1 MPNEATATAGDL
13 PDTAPTNAQTT
24 AVNAHPVAV
33 GINPTGQLATQLA
46 TQLAELV
53 AAAFPAIWV
62 ETAEPQEALRE
73 IHQLC
78 HAQDWRLAGWD
89 CEAGLT
95 IHGEPAS
102 LPTLSDSQDPLAV
115 IRALPEISR
124 SASTTVLTLENLH
137 RFLGSIEL
145 VQAIIRQAQT
155 GKQTRVVLLVLA
167 PLTQLPPE
175 LEKLFICLDHQLP
188 DTPQLAEI
196 ARGVAAE
203 ADELP
208 DNEAFDRV
216 LDAARGL
223 TRSEAENA
231 FSLSLVRHGR
241 LDPET
246 LWQLKAQQVRKSGLL
261 TIHQGGDS
269 FSQLGGLA
277 NLKQFARRALRRHSS
292 GQPDCRARGILLL
305 GPPGAGKSAFAKA
318 LGNEVGRPT
327 IVLDIGGLLGSLVGQ
342 SEANLRT
349 ALKLCDAMSPCIVFV
364 DELEKALAGTVGSG
378 TTDSGVGARVFS
390 GLLTWLSD
398 HTSDCFFIATA
409 NDISRLPPEF
419 TRAERFDATFY
430 VSLPGRED
438 REQIWQIHLGHFGL
452 DPTQRRPDDHN
463 WSGAEIRSCCRLA
476 RLLNVSL
483 EEAAANIV
491 PVAVTAADTI
501 SGLERWA
508 SGRCLSAEGP
518 GIFQPPSASGSRC
531 TGSSQATPLRRA
543 TRSTLP
549 PPGLN

>member
-1 MPNEATATAGDL
+1 MQAVTVAAAAPCEQQSVPGQPIAAAHGGGRVQCLLDIPLSIQIKCQRTISMPNEATATAGDL

-33 GINPTGQLATQLA
+33 GINPTGQLA

-95 IHGEPAS
+95 IQGEPAS
-102 LPTLSDSQDPLAV
+102 LPTLGDSQDPLAV

-261 TIHQGGDS
+261 TIHQG
-269 FSQLGGLA
+269 A
-277 NLKQFARRALRRHSS
+277 IHSAS
-292 GQPDCRARGILLL
+292 WVVWQ
-305 GPPGAGKSAFAKA
+305 
-318 LGNEVGRPT
+318 
-327 IVLDIGGLLGSLVGQ
+327 
-342 SEANLRT
+342 
-349 ALKLCDAMSPCIVFV
+349 
-364 DELEKALAGTVGSG
+364 
-378 TTDSGVGARVFS
+378 
-390 GLLTWLSD
+390 
-398 HTSDCFFIATA
+398 TS
-409 NDISRLPPEF
+409 S
-419 TRAERFDATFY
+419 
-430 VSLPGRED
+430 SLPA
-438 REQIWQIHLGHFGL
+438 GH
-452 DPTQRRPDDHN
+452 
-463 WSGAEIRSCCRLA
+463 SGG
-476 RLLNVSL
+476 
-483 EEAAANIV
+483 
-491 PVAVTAADTI
+491 TAADSPTAGPVASCCWGHPALARVRLPKPWETRSAAPPSCSI
-501 SGLERWA
+501 SEA
-508 SGRCLSAEGP
+508 CSAALSASRRP
-518 GIFQPPSASGSRC
+518 ISAR
-531 TGSSQATPLRRA
+531 L
-543 TRSTLP
+543 
-549 PPGLN
+549 

>member
-1 MPNEATATAGDL
+1 MAATAAQPADSSRKPWEASRPKSCCPPTTPPTSGPTSSKDSRHCPQQTLAAIPGECRQSPLRPRHPANSEQQSVPGQPIAAAHGGGRVQCLLDISLSIQIKCQRTISMPNEATATAGDL
-13 PDTAPTNAQTT
+13 ADTVPTNAQTT
-24 AVNAHPVAV
+24 AVNGQPVAV
-33 GINPTGQLATQLA
+33 GINPTGQLATELA
-46 TQLAELV
+46 EQLAELV

-95 IHGEPAS
+95 IQGEPAS
-102 LPTLSDSQDPLAV
+102 LPTLSDSQYPLAV

-124 SASTTVLTLENLH
+124 SAGTTVLTLENLH

-277 NLKQFARRALRRHSS
+277 NLKQFARRALRRHSG

-305 GPPGAGKSAFAKA
+305 GPPGAGKS
-318 LGNEVGRPT
+318 
-327 IVLDIGGLLGSLVGQ
+327 
-342 SEANLRT
+342 
-349 ALKLCDAMSPCIVFV
+349 
-364 DELEKALAGTVGSG
+364 
-378 TTDSGVGARVFS
+378 
-390 GLLTWLSD
+390 
-398 HTSDCFFIATA
+398 
-409 NDISRLPPEF
+409 
-419 TRAERFDATFY
+419 
-430 VSLPGRED
+430 
-438 REQIWQIHLGHFGL
+438 
-452 DPTQRRPDDHN
+452 
-463 WSGAEIRSCCRLA
+463 
-476 RLLNVSL
+476 
-483 EEAAANIV
+483 
-491 PVAVTAADTI
+491 
-501 SGLERWA
+501 
-508 SGRCLSAEGP
+508 
-518 GIFQPPSASGSRC
+518 
-531 TGSSQATPLRRA
+531 
-543 TRSTLP
+543 
-549 PPGLN
+549 